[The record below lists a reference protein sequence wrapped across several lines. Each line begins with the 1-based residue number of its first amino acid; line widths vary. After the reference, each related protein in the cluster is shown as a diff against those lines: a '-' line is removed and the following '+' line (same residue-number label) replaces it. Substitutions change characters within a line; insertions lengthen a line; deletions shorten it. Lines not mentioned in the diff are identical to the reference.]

1 MEEYTQLT
9 LDDWL
14 AMKESLK
21 RDLIGVQESFV
32 RIGYTLRKIEEQ
44 KLYKNDG
51 YETVTEFAKAEYGLS
66 ASTISRFMSINRKFS
81 IDGYSDRLRPEYA
94 QMGSSKLSEMLSL
107 PDADLE
113 MVRPEMPKAD
123 IRELKHF
130 NKEEPMPE
138 AADSLEKLIW
148 KFFEANAA
156 IAKELEQSEAYADD
170 EAEKMV
176 EIVNPAGVKTF
187 RAGLYYMAMYEN
199 DIQIKQFGQQTQKMS
214 WTEFFAITKKIFES
228 TEWHQRVQEEEHTKT
243 ELQEKAETKPIAP
256 AQIKKPESPV
266 NTEAEPVLK
275 APKKPEKETSQNAA
289 EKKSETPRPEE
300 PQKPEEKV
308 QSEPEISK
316 NGAENTQNETEI
328 TQNEME
334 TTQNE
339 AETAQIE
346 TEEQLPGQMNLPEDY
361 PGTESM
367 DVLGK
372 TMQRKEYLD
381 TLATWGTAEYLY
393 KNLTAELLKDKEKL
407 YEWLKDKVDERGYE
421 MEKINEY

>member
-130 NKEEPMPE
+130 NKEEPVPE
-138 AADSLEKLIW
+138 TADSLEKLVW

-156 IAKELEQSEAYADD
+156 IAKELEQSEAYADG
-170 EAEKMV
+170 EAGKMV

-199 DIQIKQFGQQTQKMS
+199 DIQIKQFGQQPQKMS
-214 WTEFFAITKKIFES
+214 WAEFFAITKKIFES
-228 TEWHQRVQEEEHTKT
+228 VEWKQRIQEEHPKT
-243 ELQEKAETKPIAP
+243 EPQEKVETKPIAP
-256 AQIKKPESPV
+256 AQIKKPESPI
-266 NTEAEPVLK
+266 NTEAEPVSET
-275 APKKPEKETSQNAA
+275 PKKPEKETSQNTAQ
-289 EKKSETPRPEE
+289 KKNEAPQSEE
-300 PQKPEEKV
+300 PRKPEEKV
-308 QSEPEISK
+308 QSETEIAE
-316 NGAENTQNETEI
+316 NGAESTQNATEI
-328 TQNEME
+328 TQNA
-334 TTQNE
+334 T
-339 AETAQIE
+339 ETAQTE
-346 TEEQLPGQMNLPEDY
+346 TEEQLPGKMNLPEDY
-361 PGTESM
+361 PGTESI

-381 TLATWGTAEYLY
+381 TLTAWGVAEYLH
-393 KNLTAELLKDKEKL
+393 KNLTAEILGNREGL
-407 YEWLKDKVDERGYE
+407 YEWLKGKVDERGYG
-421 MEKINEY
+421 MEDVNVL

>member
-130 NKEEPMPE
+130 NKEEPVPE
-138 AADSLEKLIW
+138 TADSLEKLVW

-156 IAKELEQSEAYADD
+156 IAKELEQSEAYADG
-170 EAEKMV
+170 ESEKMV

-199 DIQIKQFGQQTQKMS
+199 DIQIKQFGQQPQKMS
-214 WTEFFAITKKIFES
+214 WAEFFAITKKIFES
-228 TEWHQRVQEEEHTKT
+228 VEWKQRIQEEHPKT
-243 ELQEKAETKPIAP
+243 EPQEKVETKPIAP

-266 NTEAEPVLK
+266 NTEAEPVSE
-275 APKKPEKETSQNAA
+275 APKKPEKGTSQNTAQ
-289 EKKSETPRPEE
+289 KKNEAPQSEE
-300 PQKPEEKV
+300 PRKPEEKV
-308 QSEPEISK
+308 QSETEIAE
-316 NGAENTQNETEI
+316 NGAESTQNATEI
-328 TQNEME
+328 TQNA
-334 TTQNE
+334 T
-339 AETAQIE
+339 ETAQTE

-361 PGTESM
+361 PGTESI

-381 TLATWGTAEYLY
+381 TLTAWGVAEYLH
-393 KNLTAELLKDKEKL
+393 KNLTAEILGNREGL
-407 YEWLKDKVDERGYE
+407 YEWLKGKVDERGYG
-421 MEKINEY
+421 MEDVNVL

>member
-107 PDADLE
+107 PDADME
-113 MVRPEMPKAD
+113 MIRPEMPKAD

-130 NKEEPMPE
+130 NKETPEPE
-138 AADSLEKLIW
+138 AADSLEKLVW

-156 IAKELEQSEAYADD
+156 IAKQLEQSEAYADG

-199 DIQIKQFGQQTQKMS
+199 DIQIKQFGQQPQKMS
-214 WTEFFAITKKIFES
+214 WAEFFAITKKIFES
-228 TEWHQRVQEEEHTKT
+228 VEWKQRIQEEHPKT
-243 ELQEKAETKPIAP
+243 EPQEKVETKPIAP
-256 AQIKKPESPV
+256 AQIKKPESPI
-266 NTEAEPVLK
+266 NTEAEPVSET
-275 APKKPEKETSQNAA
+275 PKKPEKETSQNTAQ
-289 EKKSETPRPEE
+289 KKNEAPQSEE
-300 PQKPEEKV
+300 PRKPEEKV
-308 QSEPEISK
+308 QSETEIAE
-316 NGAENTQNETEI
+316 NGAESTQNATEI
-328 TQNEME
+328 TQNA
-334 TTQNE
+334 T
-339 AETAQIE
+339 ETAQTE

-361 PGTESM
+361 PGTESI

-381 TLATWGTAEYLY
+381 TLTAWGVAEYLH
-393 KNLTAELLKDKEKL
+393 KNLTAEILGNREDL
-407 YEWLKDKVDERGYE
+407 YEWLKGKVDERGYG
-421 MEKINEY
+421 MEDVNVL

>member
-21 RDLIGVQESFV
+21 QDLIGVQESFV
-32 RIGYTLRKIEEQ
+32 RIGYTLRTIEEQ
-44 KLYKNDG
+44 ELYKRDG
-51 YETVTEFAKAEYGLS
+51 YETITEFAKAEYGLS
-66 ASTISRFMSINRKFS
+66 ASTISRFININRKFS
-81 IDGYSDRLRPEYA
+81 VAGYSDRLRPEFA
-94 QMGSSKLSEMLSL
+94 QIGSSKLSEMLSL

-130 NKEEPMPE
+130 NKEEPVPE
-138 AADSLEKLIW
+138 AADSLEKLVW

-156 IAKELEQSEAYADD
+156 IAKELEQSEAYADG

-199 DIQIKQFGQQTQKMS
+199 DIQIKQFGQQPQKMS
-214 WTEFFAITKKIFES
+214 WAEFFAITKKIFES
-228 TEWHQRVQEEEHTKT
+228 EEWSQRVQEEEHPKT
-243 ELQEKAETKPIAP
+243 ETQEKAEKNPIAP

-266 NTEAEPVLK
+266 NTEAEPVLET
-275 APKKPEKETSQNAA
+275 PKKPEKETSQNA
-289 EKKSETPRPEE
+289 EQKKNEAPQSEE
-300 PQKPEEKV
+300 PRKPEEKV
-308 QSEPEISK
+308 QSETEIAE
-316 NGAENTQNETEI
+316 NGAESTQNATEI
-328 TQNEME
+328 TQNAM
-334 TTQNE
+334 
-339 AETAQIE
+339 ETAQTE

-361 PGTESM
+361 PGTESI

-381 TLATWGTAEYLY
+381 TLTAWGVAEYLH
-393 KNLTAELLKDKEKL
+393 KNLTAEILGNREGL
-407 YEWLKDKVDERGYE
+407 YEWLKGKVDERGYG
-421 MEKINEY
+421 MEDVNVL

>member
-66 ASTISRFMSINRKFS
+66 TSTISRFMSINRKFS

-113 MVRPEMPKAD
+113 MVRPEMTKAD

-130 NKEEPMPE
+130 NKEEPVPE
-138 AADSLEKLIW
+138 AADSLEKLVW

-156 IAKELEQSEAYADD
+156 IAKELEQSEAYADG
-170 EAEKMV
+170 EAEKKV

-199 DIQIKQFGQQTQKMS
+199 DIQIKQFGKQPQKMS
-214 WTEFFAITKKIFES
+214 WAEFFTIAKKIFES
-228 TEWHQRVQEEEHTKT
+228 AEWHQRTQEEEYPKT
-243 ELQEKAETKPIAP
+243 ETQEKAEKNPIAP
-256 AQIKKPESPV
+256 AQIKKPERPV
-266 NTEAEPVLK
+266 NTEAEPVSET
-275 APKKPEKETSQNAA
+275 PKKPEKETSQNAA
-289 EKKSETPRPEE
+289 QKKNETPQSEE
-300 PQKPEEKV
+300 PRKPEEKV
-308 QSEPEISK
+308 QSEPGITEK
-316 NGAENTQNETEI
+316 GAETTRNETEI
-328 TQNEME
+328 TENETE
-334 TTQNE
+334 TTQ
-339 AETAQIE
+339 IE
-346 TEEQLPGQMNLPEDY
+346 MEEQLPGQMNLPADY
-361 PGTESM
+361 PGTES
-367 DVLGK
+367 VEVVGK

-393 KNLTAELLKDKEKL
+393 KNLTAELLKDEEKL
-407 YEWLKDKVDERGYE
+407 YEWLKDKVDERGYG
-421 MEKINEY
+421 MEDANVF

>member
-130 NKEEPMPE
+130 NKEEPVPE
-138 AADSLEKLIW
+138 AADSLEKLVW
-148 KFFEANAA
+148 KFFEANGA
-156 IAKELEQSEAYADD
+156 IAKELEQSEAYTDG

-199 DIQIKQFGQQTQKMS
+199 DIQVKQFGQQPQKMS
-214 WTEFFAITKKIFES
+214 WAEFFAITKKIFES
-228 TEWHQRVQEEEHTKT
+228 AEWEQRVQEEEHPKT
-243 ELQEKAETKPIAP
+243 EPQDKVETKPIAP
-256 AQIKKPESPV
+256 AQIKKPESLV
-266 NTEAEPVLK
+266 NTEAEPVLRTL
-275 APKKPEKETSQNAA
+275 KKPEKETSQNTA
-289 EKKSETPRPEE
+289 EKKNETVQPEETERTEEKMQSET
-300 PQKPEEKV
+300 
-308 QSEPEISK
+308 EIAE
-316 NGAENTQNETEI
+316 NGAENTQNATEI
-328 TQNEME
+328 TQNE
-334 TTQNE
+334 T
-339 AETAQIE
+339 ETAQIE
-346 TEEQLPGQMNLPEDY
+346 TEEQLPGQMSIPEDY
-361 PGTESM
+361 PGTEST
-367 DVLGK
+367 DILGK

-381 TLATWGTAEYLY
+381 TLTAWGTAEYLY
-393 KNLTAELLKDKEKL
+393 KNLAAEILENRDGL
-407 YEWLKDKVDERGYE
+407 YEWLKGKVDERGYG
-421 MEKINEY
+421 MENVNEF

>member
-130 NKEEPMPE
+130 NKEEPVPE
-138 AADSLEKLIW
+138 TADSLEKLVW

-156 IAKELEQSEAYADD
+156 IAKELEQSEAYADG

-199 DIQIKQFGQQTQKMS
+199 DIQIKQFGQQPQKMS
-214 WTEFFAITKKIFES
+214 WAEFFAITKKIFES
-228 TEWHQRVQEEEHTKT
+228 VEWKQRIQEEHPKT
-243 ELQEKAETKPIAP
+243 EPQEKVETKPIAP
-256 AQIKKPESPV
+256 AQIKKPESPI
-266 NTEAEPVLK
+266 NTEAEPVSET
-275 APKKPEKETSQNAA
+275 PKKSEKETSQNTAQ
-289 EKKSETPRPEE
+289 KKNEAPQSEE
-300 PQKPEEKV
+300 PRKPEEKV
-308 QSEPEISK
+308 QSEPEIAE
-316 NGAENTQNETEI
+316 NGAESTQNAMEI
-328 TQNEME
+328 TQNA
-334 TTQNE
+334 T
-339 AETAQIE
+339 ETAQTE

-361 PGTESM
+361 PGTESI

-381 TLATWGTAEYLY
+381 TLTAWGVAEYLH
-393 KNLTAELLKDKEKL
+393 KNLTAEILGNREGL
-407 YEWLKDKVDERGYE
+407 YEWLKGKVDERGYG
-421 MEKINEY
+421 MEDVNVL

>member
-1 MEEYTQLT
+1 MVEYTQLT

-130 NKEEPMPE
+130 NKEEPVPE
-138 AADSLEKLIW
+138 TADSLEKLVW

-156 IAKELEQSEAYADD
+156 IAKELEQSEAYADG

-199 DIQIKQFGQQTQKMS
+199 DIQIKQFGQQPQKMS
-214 WTEFFAITKKIFES
+214 WAEFFAITKKIFES
-228 TEWHQRVQEEEHTKT
+228 VEWKQRIQEEHPKT
-243 ELQEKAETKPIAP
+243 EPQEKVETKPIAP

-266 NTEAEPVLK
+266 NTEAEPVSET
-275 APKKPEKETSQNAA
+275 PKKPEKETSQNTAQ
-289 EKKSETPRPEE
+289 KKNEAPQSEE
-300 PQKPEEKV
+300 PRKPEEKV
-308 QSEPEISK
+308 QSETEIAE
-316 NGAENTQNETEI
+316 NGAESTQNATEI
-328 TQNEME
+328 TQNA
-334 TTQNE
+334 T
-339 AETAQIE
+339 ETAQTE
-346 TEEQLPGQMNLPEDY
+346 TEEQLPGQMNLPENN
-361 PGTESM
+361 PGTESI

-381 TLATWGTAEYLY
+381 TLTAWGVAEYLH
-393 KNLTAELLKDKEKL
+393 KNLTAEILGNREGL
-407 YEWLKDKVDERGYE
+407 YEWLKGKVDERGYG
-421 MEKINEY
+421 MEDVNVL

>member
-66 ASTISRFMSINRKFS
+66 TSTISRFMSINRKFS

-113 MVRPEMPKAD
+113 MVRPEMTKAD

-130 NKEEPMPE
+130 NKEEPVPE
-138 AADSLEKLIW
+138 AADSLEKLVW

-156 IAKELEQSEAYADD
+156 IAKELEQSEAYADG

-199 DIQIKQFGQQTQKMS
+199 DIQIKQFGKQPQKMS
-214 WTEFFAITKKIFES
+214 WAEFFTIAKKIFES
-228 TEWHQRVQEEEHTKT
+228 AEWHQRTQEEEYPKT
-243 ELQEKAETKPIAP
+243 ETQEKAEKNPIAP
-256 AQIKKPESPV
+256 AQIKKPERPV
-266 NTEAEPVLK
+266 NTEAEPVSET
-275 APKKPEKETSQNAA
+275 PKKPEKETSQNAA
-289 EKKSETPRPEE
+289 QKKNETPQSEE
-300 PQKPEEKV
+300 PRKPEEKCKA
-308 QSEPEISK
+308 SRESPKGSRNHTK
-316 NGAENTQNETEI
+316 RNGNH
-328 TQNEME
+328 
-334 TTQNE
+334 
-339 AETAQIE
+339 
-346 TEEQLPGQMNLPEDY
+346 
-361 PGTESM
+361 
-367 DVLGK
+367 
-372 TMQRKEYLD
+372 RK
-381 TLATWGTAEYLY
+381 
-393 KNLTAELLKDKEKL
+393 
-407 YEWLKDKVDERGYE
+407 
-421 MEKINEY
+421 

>member
-130 NKEEPMPE
+130 NKEEPVPE
-138 AADSLEKLIW
+138 AADSLEKLVW

-156 IAKELEQSEAYADD
+156 IAKELEQSEAYADG

-199 DIQIKQFGQQTQKMS
+199 DIQIKQFGKQPQKMS
-214 WTEFFAITKKIFES
+214 WAEFFTIAKKIFES
-228 TEWHQRVQEEEHTKT
+228 AEWHQRTQEEEYPKT
-243 ELQEKAETKPIAP
+243 ETQEKAEKNPIAP
-256 AQIKKPESPV
+256 AQIKKPERPV
-266 NTEAEPVLK
+266 NTEAEPVSET
-275 APKKPEKETSQNAA
+275 PKKPEKETSQNAA
-289 EKKSETPRPEE
+289 QKKNETPQSEE
-300 PQKPEEKV
+300 PRKPEEKV
-308 QSEPEISK
+308 QSEPGITEK
-316 NGAENTQNETEI
+316 GAETTRNETEI
-328 TQNEME
+328 TENETE
-334 TTQNE
+334 TTQ
-339 AETAQIE
+339 IE
-346 TEEQLPGQMNLPEDY
+346 MEEQLPGQMNLPADY
-361 PGTESM
+361 PGTES
-367 DVLGK
+367 VKVVGK

-393 KNLTAELLKDKEKL
+393 KNLTAELLKDEEKL
-407 YEWLKDKVDERGYE
+407 YEWLKDKVDERGYG
-421 MEKINEY
+421 MEDANVF

>member
-1 MEEYTQLT
+1 MEEYYTQLT

-130 NKEEPMPE
+130 NKEEPVPE
-138 AADSLEKLIW
+138 AADSLEKLMW
-148 KFFEANAA
+148 KFFEANGA
-156 IAKELEQSEAYADD
+156 IAKELEQSEAYADG

-199 DIQIKQFGQQTQKMS
+199 DIQIKQFGKQPQKMS
-214 WTEFFAITKKIFES
+214 WAEFFAITKKIFES
-228 TEWHQRVQEEEHTKT
+228 PEWKRVQEEEHPKT
-243 ELQEKAETKPIAP
+243 EPQEKVETKPIAP

-266 NTEAEPVLK
+266 NTEAEPVSE
-275 APKKPEKETSQNAA
+275 APKKPEKGTSQNAA
-289 EKKSETPRPEE
+289 EKKNETEPSEE
-300 PQKPEEKV
+300 PQKPEEKM
-308 QSEPEISK
+308 QSEPEIMQNAS
-316 NGAENTQNETEI
+316 ENAQTE
-328 TQNEME
+328 Q
-334 TTQNE
+334 
-339 AETAQIE
+339 
-346 TEEQLPGQMNLPEDY
+346 EEQLPGQMNIPEDY
-361 PGTESM
+361 PGTESV
-367 DVLGK
+367 DILGK

-381 TLATWGTAEYLY
+381 TLTAWGTAEYLY
-393 KNLTAELLKDKEKL
+393 KNLTAEILENRDGL
-407 YEWLKDKVDERGYE
+407 YEWLKGKVDERGYG
-421 MEKINEY
+421 MENVNEF

>member
-130 NKEEPMPE
+130 NKEEPVPE
-138 AADSLEKLIW
+138 AADSLEKLVW

-156 IAKELEQSEAYADD
+156 IAKELEQSEGYADG

-199 DIQIKQFGQQTQKMS
+199 DIQIKQFGQQPQKMS
-214 WTEFFAITKKIFES
+214 WAEFFTIAKKIFES
-228 TEWHQRVQEEEHTKT
+228 AEWHQRTQEEEYPKT
-243 ELQEKAETKPIAP
+243 EPQEKGETKPIAP
-256 AQIKKPESPV
+256 AQIKKPERPV
-266 NTEAEPVLK
+266 NTEAEPVLET
-275 APKKPEKETSQNAA
+275 PTKPEKETSQNTAQ
-289 EKKSETPRPEE
+289 KKNEAPQSEE
-300 PQKPEEKV
+300 PRKPEEKV
-308 QSEPEISK
+308 QSEPEIT
-316 NGAENTQNETEI
+316 ENETE
-328 TQNEME
+328 
-334 TTQNE
+334 TTQ
-339 AETAQIE
+339 IE
-346 TEEQLPGQMNLPEDY
+346 MEEQLPGQMNLPADC
-361 PGTESM
+361 PGTESIE
-367 DVLGK
+367 VVGK

-393 KNLTAELLKDKEKL
+393 KNLTAELLKDEEKL
-407 YEWLKDKVDERGYE
+407 YEWLKDKVDERGYG
-421 MEKINEY
+421 MEDANVF

>member
-66 ASTISRFMSINRKFS
+66 TSTISRFMSINRKFS

-113 MVRPEMPKAD
+113 MVRPEMTKAD

-130 NKEEPMPE
+130 NKEEPVPE
-138 AADSLEKLIW
+138 AADSLEKLVW

-156 IAKELEQSEAYADD
+156 IAKELEQSEAYADG

-199 DIQIKQFGQQTQKMS
+199 DIQIKQFGKQPQKMS
-214 WTEFFAITKKIFES
+214 WAEFFTIAKKIFES
-228 TEWHQRVQEEEHTKT
+228 AEWHQRTQEEEYPKT
-243 ELQEKAETKPIAP
+243 ETQEKAEKNQIAP
-256 AQIKKPESPV
+256 AQIKKPERPV
-266 NTEAEPVLK
+266 NTEAEPVSET
-275 APKKPEKETSQNAA
+275 PKKPEKETSQNAA
-289 EKKSETPRPEE
+289 QKKNETPQSEE
-300 PQKPEEKV
+300 PRKPEEKV
-308 QSEPEISK
+308 QSEPGITEK
-316 NGAENTQNETEI
+316 GAETTRNETEI
-328 TQNEME
+328 TENETE
-334 TTQNE
+334 TTQ
-339 AETAQIE
+339 IE
-346 TEEQLPGQMNLPEDY
+346 MEEQLPGQMNLPADY
-361 PGTESM
+361 PGTES
-367 DVLGK
+367 VEVVGK

-393 KNLTAELLKDKEKL
+393 KNLTAELLKDEEKL
-407 YEWLKDKVDERGYE
+407 YEWLKDKVDERGYG
-421 MEKINEY
+421 MEDANVF

>member
-107 PDADLE
+107 PDTDME
-113 MVRPEMPKAD
+113 MIRPEMPKAD

-130 NKEEPMPE
+130 NKETPEPE
-138 AADSLEKLIW
+138 AADSLEKLVW
-148 KFFEANAA
+148 KFFEANGA
-156 IAKELEQSEAYADD
+156 IAKELEQSEAYADG

-199 DIQIKQFGQQTQKMS
+199 DIQIKQFGQQPQKMS
-214 WTEFFAITKKIFES
+214 WTEFFSITKKIFENEKWS
-228 TEWHQRVQEEEHTKT
+228 QRVQEEEHP
-243 ELQEKAETKPIAP
+243 KAETQEKVETNPVAP

-266 NTEAEPVLK
+266 NTEAEPVSEM
-275 APKKPEKETSQNAA
+275 PKKPEKEASKNTA
-289 EKKSETPRPEE
+289 EKK
-300 PQKPEEKV
+300 
-308 QSEPEISK
+308 
-316 NGAENTQNETEI
+316 NETEPSEEAQR
-328 TQNEME
+328 TEEKMQSETEFAENGAE
-334 TTQNE
+334 TTQNKTE
-339 AETAQIE
+339 IAQIE
-346 TEEQLPGQMNLPEDY
+346 TEEQLPGQMSLPEDY
-361 PGTESM
+361 PGTGSIE
-367 DVLGK
+367 VIGK
-372 TMQRKEYLD
+372 TMPRKDYFD
-381 TLATWGTAEYLY
+381 TLTAWGLSVYLSKY
-393 KNLTAELLKDKEKL
+393 LPADVLADQKKL
-407 YEWLKDKVDERGYE
+407 YQWMQKLVDERGYE
-421 MEKINEY
+421 FEQEGGADA

>member
-81 IDGYSDRLRPEYA
+81 IYGYSDRLRPEYA

-130 NKEEPMPE
+130 NKEEPVPE
-138 AADSLEKLIW
+138 AADSLEKLVW
-148 KFFEANAA
+148 KFFETNAA
-156 IAKELEQSEAYADD
+156 IAKELEQSEAYADG

-199 DIQIKQFGQQTQKMS
+199 DIQIKQFGQQPQKMS
-214 WTEFFAITKKIFES
+214 WAEFFAITKKIFKS
-228 TEWHQRVQEEEHTKT
+228 AEWSQRVQEEEHPKT
-243 ELQEKAETKPIAP
+243 ETQEKAEKNPIAP

-266 NTEAEPVLK
+266 NTEAEPVLET
-275 APKKPEKETSQNAA
+275 PKKPEKETSQNAA
-289 EKKSETPRPEE
+289 QKKNEAPQSEE
-300 PQKPEEKV
+300 PRKPEEKV
-308 QSEPEISK
+308 QSETEIAE
-316 NGAENTQNETEI
+316 NGAESTQNATEI
-328 TQNEME
+328 TQNA
-334 TTQNE
+334 T
-339 AETAQIE
+339 ETAQTE

-361 PGTESM
+361 QGTESI

-381 TLATWGTAEYLY
+381 TLTAWGVAEYLH
-393 KNLTAELLKDKEKL
+393 KNLTAEILGNREGL
-407 YEWLKDKVDERGYE
+407 YEWLKGKVDERGYG
-421 MEKINEY
+421 MEDVNVL

>member
-1 MEEYTQLT
+1 
-9 LDDWL
+9 
-14 AMKESLK
+14 MKESLK

-81 IDGYSDRLRPEYA
+81 IDGYSDRLRPAYA

-130 NKEEPMPE
+130 NKEEPVPE
-138 AADSLEKLIW
+138 AADSLEKLVW
-148 KFFEANAA
+148 KFFEANGA
-156 IAKELEQSEAYADD
+156 IAKELEQSEAYADG

-199 DIQIKQFGQQTQKMS
+199 DIQIKQFGKQPQKMS
-214 WTEFFAITKKIFES
+214 WAEFFAITKKIFES
-228 TEWHQRVQEEEHTKT
+228 PEWKRVQEEEHPKT
-243 ELQEKAETKPIAP
+243 EPQEKVETKPIAP
-256 AQIKKPESPV
+256 AQIKTPESPV
-266 NTEAEPVLK
+266 NTEAEPVSE
-275 APKKPEKETSQNAA
+275 APKKPEKGTSQNAA
-289 EKKSETPRPEE
+289 EKKNETEPSEE
-300 PQKPEEKV
+300 PQKPEEKM
-308 QSEPEISK
+308 QSEPEIMQNAS
-316 NGAENTQNETEI
+316 ENAQTE
-328 TQNEME
+328 Q
-334 TTQNE
+334 
-339 AETAQIE
+339 
-346 TEEQLPGQMNLPEDY
+346 EEQLPGQMNIPENY
-361 PGTESM
+361 PGTESV
-367 DVLGK
+367 DILGK

-381 TLATWGTAEYLY
+381 TLTAWGTAEYLY
-393 KNLTAELLKDKEKL
+393 KNLTAEILENRDGL
-407 YEWLKDKVDERGYE
+407 YEWLKGKVDERGYG
-421 MEKINEY
+421 MENVNEF

>member
-130 NKEEPMPE
+130 NKEEPVPE
-138 AADSLEKLIW
+138 AADSLEKLVW

-156 IAKELEQSEAYADD
+156 IAKELEQSEAYADG

-199 DIQIKQFGQQTQKMS
+199 DIQIKQFGQQPQKMS
-214 WTEFFAITKKIFES
+214 WAEFFAITKKIFES
-228 TEWHQRVQEEEHTKT
+228 VEWKQRIQEEHPKT
-243 ELQEKAETKPIAP
+243 EPQEKVETKPIAP
-256 AQIKKPESPV
+256 AQIKKPESPI
-266 NTEAEPVLK
+266 NTEAEPVLET
-275 APKKPEKETSQNAA
+275 PKKPEKETSQNAA
-289 EKKSETPRPEE
+289 QKKNEAPQSEDPRT
-300 PQKPEEKV
+300 PEEKV
-308 QSEPEISK
+308 QSEPEIAE
-316 NGAENTQNETEI
+316 NGAESTQNAMEI
-328 TQNEME
+328 TQNA
-334 TTQNE
+334 T
-339 AETAQIE
+339 ETAQTE

-361 PGTESM
+361 PGTESI

-381 TLATWGTAEYLY
+381 TLTAWGVADYLH
-393 KNLTAELLKDKEKL
+393 KNLTAEILGNREGL
-407 YEWLKDKVDERGYE
+407 YEWLKGKVDERGYG
-421 MEKINEY
+421 MEDVNVL

>member
-66 ASTISRFMSINRKFS
+66 VSTISRFMSINRKFS

-130 NKEEPMPE
+130 NKEEPVPE
-138 AADSLEKLIW
+138 AADSLEKLVW
-148 KFFEANAA
+148 KFFEANGA
-156 IAKELEQSEAYADD
+156 IAKELEQSEAYADG

-199 DIQIKQFGQQTQKMS
+199 DIQIKQFGKQPQKMS
-214 WTEFFAITKKIFES
+214 WAEFFAITKKIFES
-228 TEWHQRVQEEEHTKT
+228 PEWKRVQEEEQPKT
-243 ELQEKAETKPIAP
+243 EPQEKVETKPIAP

-266 NTEAEPVLK
+266 NTEAEPVSE
-275 APKKPEKETSQNAA
+275 APKKPEKGTSQNAA
-289 EKKSETPRPEE
+289 EKKNETEPSEE
-300 PQKPEEKV
+300 PQKPEEKM
-308 QSEPEISK
+308 QSEPEIMQNAS
-316 NGAENTQNETEI
+316 ENAQTE
-328 TQNEME
+328 Q
-334 TTQNE
+334 
-339 AETAQIE
+339 
-346 TEEQLPGQMNLPEDY
+346 EEQLPGQMNIPEDY
-361 PGTESM
+361 PGTESV
-367 DVLGK
+367 DILGK

-381 TLATWGTAEYLY
+381 TLTAWGTAEYLY
-393 KNLTAELLKDKEKL
+393 KNLTAEILENRDGL
-407 YEWLKDKVDERGYE
+407 YEWLKGKVDERGYG
-421 MEKINEY
+421 MENVNEF

>member
-107 PDADLE
+107 PDADME
-113 MVRPEMPKAD
+113 MIRPEMPKAD

-130 NKEEPMPE
+130 NKEAPEPE
-138 AADSLEKLIW
+138 AADSLEKLVW
-148 KFFEANAA
+148 KFFENNAV
-156 IAKELEQSEAYADD
+156 IAKQLEQSEAYADG
-170 EAEKMV
+170 ESEKMV

-199 DIQIKQFGQQTQKMS
+199 DIQIKQFGQQPQKMS
-214 WTEFFAITKKIFES
+214 WAEFFAITKKIFES
-228 TEWHQRVQEEEHTKT
+228 VEWKQRIQEEHPKT
-243 ELQEKAETKPIAP
+243 EPQEKVETKPIAP

-266 NTEAEPVLK
+266 NTEAEPVSET
-275 APKKPEKETSQNAA
+275 PKKPEKGTSQNTAQ
-289 EKKSETPRPEE
+289 KKNEAPQSEE
-300 PQKPEEKV
+300 PRKPEEKV
-308 QSEPEISK
+308 QSETEIAE
-316 NGAENTQNETEI
+316 NGAESTQNATEI
-328 TQNEME
+328 TQNA
-334 TTQNE
+334 T
-339 AETAQIE
+339 ETAQTE

-361 PGTESM
+361 QGTESI

-381 TLATWGTAEYLY
+381 TLTAWGVAEYLH
-393 KNLTAELLKDKEKL
+393 KNLTAEILGNREGL
-407 YEWLKDKVDERGYE
+407 YEWLKGKVDERGYG
-421 MEKINEY
+421 MEDVNVL

>member
-130 NKEEPMPE
+130 NKETPEPE
-138 AADSLEKLIW
+138 AADSLEKLVW

-156 IAKELEQSEAYADD
+156 IAKQLEQSEAYADG
-170 EAEKMV
+170 ESEKMV

-199 DIQIKQFGQQTQKMS
+199 DIQIKQFGQQPQKMS
-214 WTEFFAITKKIFES
+214 WAEFFAITKKIFES
-228 TEWHQRVQEEEHTKT
+228 AEWSQRVKEEEHPKT
-243 ELQEKAETKPIAP
+243 ETQEKAEKNPIAP

-266 NTEAEPVLK
+266 NTEAEPVLET
-275 APKKPEKETSQNAA
+275 PKKPEKETSQNAA
-289 EKKSETPRPEE
+289 QKK
-300 PQKPEEKV
+300 
-308 QSEPEISK
+308 
-316 NGAENTQNETEI
+316 N
-328 TQNEME
+328 
-334 TTQNE
+334 
-339 AETAQIE
+339 E
-346 TEEQLPGQMNLPEDY
+346 TEEQLPGQMTLPEDY
-361 PGTESM
+361 PGTESI

-381 TLATWGTAEYLY
+381 TLTAWGVAQYLH
-393 KNLTAELLKDKEKL
+393 KNLTAEILGNREGL
-407 YEWLKDKVDERGYE
+407 YEWLKGKVDERGYG
-421 MEKINEY
+421 MEDVNVL

>member
-9 LDDWL
+9 MDDWL

-107 PDADLE
+107 LDADLE

-138 AADSLEKLIW
+138 AADSLEKLVW

-156 IAKELEQSEAYADD
+156 IAKELEQSEAYADG

-199 DIQIKQFGQQTQKMS
+199 DIQIKQFGQQPQKMS
-214 WTEFFAITKKIFES
+214 WAEFFAITKKIFES
-228 TEWHQRVQEEEHTKT
+228 VEWKQRIQEEHPKT
-243 ELQEKAETKPIAP
+243 EPQEKVETKPIAP
-256 AQIKKPESPV
+256 AQIKKPESPI
-266 NTEAEPVLK
+266 NTEAEPVLET
-275 APKKPEKETSQNAA
+275 PKKPEKETSQNAA
-289 EKKSETPRPEE
+289 QKKNEAPQSEE
-300 PQKPEEKV
+300 PRKPEEKV
-308 QSEPEISK
+308 QSEPEIAE
-316 NGAENTQNETEI
+316 NGAESTQNAMEI
-328 TQNEME
+328 TQNA
-334 TTQNE
+334 T
-339 AETAQIE
+339 ETAQTE

-361 PGTESM
+361 PGTESI

-381 TLATWGTAEYLY
+381 TLTAWGVAEYLH
-393 KNLTAELLKDKEKL
+393 KNLTAEILGNREGL
-407 YEWLKDKVDERGYE
+407 YEWLKGKVDERGYG
-421 MEKINEY
+421 MEDVNVL

>member
-130 NKEEPMPE
+130 NKEEPVPE
-138 AADSLEKLIW
+138 AADSLEKLVW
-148 KFFEANAA
+148 KFFEANGA
-156 IAKELEQSEAYADD
+156 IAKELEQSEAYADG

-199 DIQIKQFGQQTQKMS
+199 DIQIKQFGKQPQKMS
-214 WTEFFAITKKIFES
+214 WAEFFAITKKIFES
-228 TEWHQRVQEEEHTKT
+228 PEWKRVQEEEHPKT
-243 ELQEKAETKPIAP
+243 EPQEKVETKPIAP

-266 NTEAEPVLK
+266 NTEAEPVSE
-275 APKKPEKETSQNAA
+275 APKKSEKETSQNAE

-300 PQKPEEKV
+300 PRKPEEKV
-308 QSEPEISK
+308 QSEPEISE

-381 TLATWGTAEYLY
+381 TLTAWGTAEYLY
-393 KNLTAELLKDKEKL
+393 KNLTAEILENRDGL
-407 YEWLKDKVDERGYE
+407 YEWLKGKVDERGYG
-421 MEKINEY
+421 MENVNEF

>member
-130 NKEEPMPE
+130 NKEKPVPE
-138 AADSLEKLIW
+138 AADSLEKLVW
-148 KFFEANAA
+148 KFFEANGA
-156 IAKELEQSEAYADD
+156 IAKELEQSEAYADG

-199 DIQIKQFGQQTQKMS
+199 DIQIKQFGKQPQKMS
-214 WTEFFAITKKIFES
+214 WAEFFAITKKIFES
-228 TEWHQRVQEEEHTKT
+228 PEWKRVQEEEHTKT

-256 AQIKKPESPV
+256 AQIKKPESPA

-289 EKKSETPRPEE
+289 EKKSETEPSEE
-300 PQKPEEKV
+300 PQKPEEKM
-308 QSEPEISK
+308 QSEPEIMQNAS
-316 NGAENTQNETEI
+316 ENAQTE
-328 TQNEME
+328 Q
-334 TTQNE
+334 
-339 AETAQIE
+339 
-346 TEEQLPGQMNLPEDY
+346 EEQLPGQMNIPEDY
-361 PGTESM
+361 PGTESV
-367 DVLGK
+367 DILGK

-381 TLATWGTAEYLY
+381 TLTAWGTAEYLY
-393 KNLTAELLKDKEKL
+393 KNLTAEILENRDGL
-407 YEWLKDKVDERGYE
+407 YEWLKGKVDERGYG
-421 MEKINEY
+421 MENVNEF

>member
-66 ASTISRFMSINRKFS
+66 ASTISRFMNINRKFS

-130 NKEEPMPE
+130 NKEEPVPE
-138 AADSLEKLIW
+138 TADSLEKLVW

-156 IAKELEQSEAYADD
+156 IAKELEQSEAYADG
-170 EAEKMV
+170 ESEKMV

-199 DIQIKQFGQQTQKMS
+199 DIQIKQFGQQPQKMS
-214 WTEFFAITKKIFES
+214 WAEFFAITKKIFES
-228 TEWHQRVQEEEHTKT
+228 VEWHQRTQEEEHPKI
-243 ELQEKAETKPIAP
+243 EPQEKGETKPIAP

-266 NTEAEPVLK
+266 NTEAEPVLET
-275 APKKPEKETSQNAA
+275 PKKPEKETSQNAA
-289 EKKSETPRPEE
+289 QKKNETEQPEE
-300 PQKPEEKV
+300 PRKPEEKV
-308 QSEPEISK
+308 QSETEIAE
-316 NGAENTQNETEI
+316 NGAESTQNAT
-328 TQNEME
+328 
-334 TTQNE
+334 
-339 AETAQIE
+339 ETAQTE

-361 PGTESM
+361 PGTESI

-381 TLATWGTAEYLY
+381 TLTAWGVAEYLH
-393 KNLTAELLKDKEKL
+393 KNLTAEILGNREGL
-407 YEWLKDKVDERGYE
+407 YEWLKGKVDERGYG
-421 MEKINEY
+421 MEDVNVL

>member
-66 ASTISRFMSINRKFS
+66 ASTISRFMNINRKFS

-130 NKEEPMPE
+130 NKETPEPE
-138 AADSLEKLIW
+138 AADSLEKLVW

-156 IAKELEQSEAYADD
+156 IAKQLEQSEAYADG
-170 EAEKMV
+170 ESEKMV

-199 DIQIKQFGQQTQKMS
+199 DIQIKQFGQQPQKMS
-214 WTEFFAITKKIFES
+214 WAEFFAITKKIFES
-228 TEWHQRVQEEEHTKT
+228 VEWKQRIQEEHPKT
-243 ELQEKAETKPIAP
+243 EPQEKVETKPIAP
-256 AQIKKPESPV
+256 AQIKKPESPI
-266 NTEAEPVLK
+266 NTEAEPVSET
-275 APKKPEKETSQNAA
+275 PKKPEKETSQNTAQ
-289 EKKSETPRPEE
+289 KKNEAPQSEE
-300 PQKPEEKV
+300 PRKPEEKV
-308 QSEPEISK
+308 QSETEIAE
-316 NGAENTQNETEI
+316 NGAESTQNATEI
-328 TQNEME
+328 TQNA
-334 TTQNE
+334 T
-339 AETAQIE
+339 ETAQTE

-361 PGTESM
+361 QGTESI

-381 TLATWGTAEYLY
+381 TLTAWGVADYLH
-393 KNLTAELLKDKEKL
+393 KNLTAEILGNREGL
-407 YEWLKDKVDERGYE
+407 YEWLKGKVDERGYG
-421 MEKINEY
+421 MEDVNVL

>member
-130 NKEEPMPE
+130 NKETPEPE
-138 AADSLEKLIW
+138 AADSLEKLVW

-156 IAKELEQSEAYADD
+156 IAKQLEQSEAYADG
-170 EAEKMV
+170 ESEKMV

-187 RAGLYYMAMYEN
+187 RTGLYYMAMYEN
-199 DIQIKQFGQQTQKMS
+199 DIQIKQFGQQPQKMS
-214 WTEFFAITKKIFES
+214 WAEFFAITKKIFES
-228 TEWHQRVQEEEHTKT
+228 VEWKQRIQEEHPKT
-243 ELQEKAETKPIAP
+243 EPQEKVETKPIAP
-256 AQIKKPESPV
+256 AQIKKPENPV
-266 NTEAEPVLK
+266 NTEAEPVSET
-275 APKKPEKETSQNAA
+275 PKKPEKGTSQNTA
-289 EKKSETPRPEE
+289 EKKNETVQPEE
-300 PQKPEEKV
+300 PQKQEEKM
-308 QSEPEISK
+308 QSETKIAE
-316 NGAENTQNETEI
+316 NGAESTQNAT
-328 TQNEME
+328 
-334 TTQNE
+334 
-339 AETAQIE
+339 ETAQIE
-346 TEEQLPGQMNLPEDY
+346 TEEQLPGQMNLPADY
-361 PGTESM
+361 PGTESIEVVGKAM
-367 DVLGK
+367 PRKDYFDTLTAWGLSVYLSKYLPADVLADQK
-372 TMQRKEYLD
+372 
-381 TLATWGTAEYLY
+381 
-393 KNLTAELLKDKEKL
+393 KL
-407 YEWLKDKVDERGYE
+407 YQWMQKLVDERGYE
-421 MEKINEY
+421 FEQEGGADA

>member
-32 RIGYTLRKIEEQ
+32 RIGYTLRRIEEQ

-130 NKEEPMPE
+130 NKEEPVPE
-138 AADSLEKLIW
+138 AADSLEKLVW

-156 IAKELEQSEAYADD
+156 IAKELEQSEAYADG

-199 DIQIKQFGQQTQKMS
+199 DIQIKQFGQQPQKMS
-214 WTEFFAITKKIFES
+214 WAEFFTIAKKIFES
-228 TEWHQRVQEEEHTKT
+228 AEWHQRTQEEEYPKT
-243 ELQEKAETKPIAP
+243 EPQEKGETKPIAP
-256 AQIKKPESPV
+256 AQIKKPERPV
-266 NTEAEPVLK
+266 NTEAESVLET
-275 APKKPEKETSQNAA
+275 PTKPEKETSQNTAQ
-289 EKKSETPRPEE
+289 KKNETPQSEE
-300 PQKPEEKV
+300 PRKPEEKV
-308 QSEPEISK
+308 QSEPGITEK
-316 NGAENTQNETEI
+316 GAETTRNETEI
-328 TQNEME
+328 TENETE
-334 TTQNE
+334 TTQ
-339 AETAQIE
+339 IE
-346 TEEQLPGQMNLPEDY
+346 MEEQLPGQMNLPADY
-361 PGTESM
+361 PGTES
-367 DVLGK
+367 VEVVGK

-393 KNLTAELLKDKEKL
+393 KNLTAELLKDEEKL
-407 YEWLKDKVDERGYE
+407 YEWLKDKVDERGYG
-421 MEKINEY
+421 MEDANVF

>member
-138 AADSLEKLIW
+138 AADSLEKLVW

-156 IAKELEQSEAYADD
+156 IAKELEQSEAYADG

-187 RAGLYYMAMYEN
+187 RAGMYYMAMYEN
-199 DIQIKQFGQQTQKMS
+199 DIQIKQFGQQPQKMS
-214 WTEFFAITKKIFES
+214 WAEFFAITKKIFES
-228 TEWHQRVQEEEHTKT
+228 VEWKQRIQEEHPKT
-243 ELQEKAETKPIAP
+243 EPQEKVETKPIAP
-256 AQIKKPESPV
+256 AQIKKPESPI
-266 NTEAEPVLK
+266 NTEAEPVLET
-275 APKKPEKETSQNAA
+275 PKKPEKETSQNAA
-289 EKKSETPRPEE
+289 QKKNEAPQSEE
-300 PQKPEEKV
+300 PRKPEEKV
-308 QSEPEISK
+308 QSEPEIAE
-316 NGAENTQNETEI
+316 NGAESTQNAMEI
-328 TQNEME
+328 TQNA
-334 TTQNE
+334 T
-339 AETAQIE
+339 ETAQTE

-361 PGTESM
+361 PGTESI

-381 TLATWGTAEYLY
+381 TLTAWGVAEYLH
-393 KNLTAELLKDKEKL
+393 KNLTAEILGNREGL
-407 YEWLKDKVDERGYE
+407 YEWLKGKVDERGYG
-421 MEKINEY
+421 MEDVNVL

>member
-32 RIGYTLRKIEEQ
+32 RIGYTLRKIEES

-51 YETVTEFAKAEYGLS
+51 YETITEFAKAEYGLS
-66 ASTISRFMSINRKFS
+66 ASTISRFMNINRKFS

-107 PDADLE
+107 PDADME

-130 NKEEPMPE
+130 NKETPEPG
-138 AADSLEKLIW
+138 AADSLEKLVW
-148 KFFEANAA
+148 KFFETNAA
-156 IAKELEQSEAYADD
+156 IAKQLEQSEAYADG

-199 DIQIKQFGQQTQKMS
+199 DIQIKQFGQQPQKMR
-214 WTEFFAITKKIFES
+214 WAEFFAITKKIFES
-228 TEWHQRVQEEEHTKT
+228 AEWRQRVQEEEHPKT
-243 ELQEKAETKPIAP
+243 EPQEKVETKPIAP

-266 NTEAEPVLK
+266 NTEAEPVLET
-275 APKKPEKETSQNAA
+275 PKKPEKETSQNAE

-300 PQKPEEKV
+300 PRKPEEKV
-308 QSEPEISK
+308 QSEPEISE

-381 TLATWGTAEYLY
+381 TLTAWGVAEYLH
-393 KNLTAELLKDKEKL
+393 KNLTAEILGNREGL
-407 YEWLKDKVDERGYE
+407 YEWLKGKVDERGYG
-421 MEKINEY
+421 MEDANVF

>member
-130 NKEEPMPE
+130 NKEEPVPE
-138 AADSLEKLIW
+138 TADSLEKLVW

-156 IAKELEQSEAYADD
+156 IAKELEQSEAYADG

-199 DIQIKQFGQQTQKMS
+199 DIQIKQFGQQPQKMS
-214 WTEFFAITKKIFES
+214 WAEFFAITKKIFES
-228 TEWHQRVQEEEHTKT
+228 VEWKQRIQEEHPKT
-243 ELQEKAETKPIAP
+243 EPQEKVETKPIAP
-256 AQIKKPESPV
+256 AQIKKPESPI
-266 NTEAEPVLK
+266 NTEAEPVSET
-275 APKKPEKETSQNAA
+275 PKKPEKETSQNTAQ
-289 EKKSETPRPEE
+289 KKNEAPQSEE
-300 PQKPEEKV
+300 PRKPEEKV
-308 QSEPEISK
+308 QSETEI
-316 NGAENTQNETEI
+316 AENRAESTQNATEI
-328 TQNEME
+328 TQNA
-334 TTQNE
+334 T
-339 AETAQIE
+339 ETAQTE

-361 PGTESM
+361 PGTESI

-381 TLATWGTAEYLY
+381 TLTAWGVAEYLH
-393 KNLTAELLKDKEKL
+393 KNLTAEILGNREGL
-407 YEWLKDKVDERGYE
+407 YEWLKGKVDERGYG
-421 MEKINEY
+421 MEDVNVL

>member
-107 PDADLE
+107 PDTDME
-113 MVRPEMPKAD
+113 MIRPEMPKAD

-130 NKEEPMPE
+130 NKETPEPE
-138 AADSLEKLIW
+138 AADSLERLVW
-148 KFFEANAA
+148 KFFETNAE
-156 IAKELEQSEAYADD
+156 IAKQLEQSEAYTDG

-199 DIQIKQFGQQTQKMS
+199 DIQIKQFGQQPQKMS
-214 WTEFFAITKKIFES
+214 WAEFFAITKKIFES
-228 TEWHQRVQEEEHTKT
+228 VEWKQRIQEEHPKT
-243 ELQEKAETKPIAP
+243 EPQEKVETKPIAP
-256 AQIKKPESPV
+256 AQIKKPESPI
-266 NTEAEPVLK
+266 NTEAEPVSET
-275 APKKPEKETSQNAA
+275 PKKSEKETSQNTAQ
-289 EKKSETPRPEE
+289 KKNEAPQSEE
-300 PQKPEEKV
+300 PRKPEEKV
-308 QSEPEISK
+308 QSETEIAE
-316 NGAENTQNETEI
+316 NGAENTQNATEI
-328 TQNEME
+328 TQNA
-334 TTQNE
+334 T
-339 AETAQIE
+339 ETAQTE

-361 PGTESM
+361 PGTESI

-381 TLATWGTAEYLY
+381 TLTAWGVAEYLH
-393 KNLTAELLKDKEKL
+393 KNLTAEILGNREGL
-407 YEWLKDKVDERGYE
+407 YEWLKGKVDERGYG
-421 MEKINEY
+421 MEDVNVL

>member
-138 AADSLEKLIW
+138 AADSLEKLVW

-156 IAKELEQSEAYADD
+156 IAKELEQSEAYADG

-199 DIQIKQFGQQTQKMS
+199 DIQIKQFGQQPQKMS
-214 WTEFFAITKKIFES
+214 WAEFFAITKKIFES
-228 TEWHQRVQEEEHTKT
+228 VEWKQRIQEEHPKT
-243 ELQEKAETKPIAP
+243 EPQEKVETKPIAP
-256 AQIKKPESPV
+256 AQIKKPESPI
-266 NTEAEPVLK
+266 NTEAEPVLET
-275 APKKPEKETSQNAA
+275 PKKPEKETSQNAA
-289 EKKSETPRPEE
+289 QKKNEAPQSEE
-300 PQKPEEKV
+300 PRKPEEKV
-308 QSEPEISK
+308 QSEPEIAE
-316 NGAENTQNETEI
+316 NGAESTQNAMEI
-328 TQNEME
+328 TQNA
-334 TTQNE
+334 T
-339 AETAQIE
+339 ETAQTE

-361 PGTESM
+361 QGTESI

-381 TLATWGTAEYLY
+381 TLTAWGVAEYLH
-393 KNLTAELLKDKEKL
+393 KNLTAEILGNREGL
-407 YEWLKDKVDERGYE
+407 YEWLKGKVDERGYG
-421 MEKINEY
+421 MEDVNVL